1 MPELPEVE
9 TIARDLSFVLR
20 GQKVKQAKFLN
31 LAIREDG
38 DYRSAKILKGRYLM
52 RITRRGKNLIFHF
65 SGKLAM
71 ICHLKMTGRM
81 VLKTNQTFDKKH
93 LHFYIEFERSR
104 LDYFDVRK
112 FGRISIF
119 KEENIKNHPRLK
131 RLGPEPFS
139 ISSEHFAGIV
149 KKRNKAIKLILLDQ
163 EIVCGLGNV
172 YADESLFDA
181 GIKPT
186 LWPNRI
192 SLPRLKRLH
201 ESIVKVLKNAI
212 RKRGSSVDDYI
223 DGFGRAGEFQNM
235 LNVYGKAGEA
245 CKECHTPVKR
255 IILGGRSTHFCP
267 ECQK

>member
-9 TIARDLSFVLR
+9 TIARDLSFALK

-31 LAIREDG
+31 LAIRENG
-38 DYRSAKILKGRYLM
+38 DYRSAKVLEGKRLV
-52 RITRRGKNLIFHF
+52 RITRRGKNLIFYF
-65 SGKLAM
+65 SENLAM
-71 ICHLKMTGRM
+71 VCHLKMTGRM
-81 VLKTNQTFDKKH
+81 VLKTDQTFDKKH

-104 LDYFDVRK
+104 LNYFDVRK

-131 RLGPEPFS
+131 KLGPEPFS
-139 ISSEHFAGIV
+139 VSPEQFTAIV
-149 KKRNKAIKLILLDQ
+149 KNRNKAIKLVLLDQ
-163 EIVCGLGNV
+163 EVICGLGNV

-181 GIKPT
+181 GIKPIRR
-186 LWPNRI
+186 PGRI
-192 SLPRLKRLH
+192 SVTRLKRLH

-212 RKRGSSVDDYI
+212 KKRGSSVDDYI

-245 CKECHTPVKR
+245 CKECHTPIKR
-255 IILGGRSTHFCP
+255 ITLGGRSTHFCP
-267 ECQK
+267 RCQR